1 MERGKLQLHVCRLDI
16 ILYLKQIQQDFMDQ
30 AQLKNIQ
37 FEFHTEV
44 ENIQCWFDGR
54 QLRKVFSNLLSNAFK
69 HTPEKGRVELQ
80 IEAKETVI
88 EIKVIDT
95 GEGIPEEALPYIFDR
110 FYQVD
115 SAISSSGSGIG
126 LALSKGIVE
135 LHHGDIT
142 VQSAMHYGT
151 ILRLHYLK
159 KTFSVTMIM

>member
-69 HTPEKGRVELQ
+69 HTPEK
-80 IEAKETVI
+80 
-88 EIKVIDT
+88 
-95 GEGIPEEALPYIFDR
+95 EG
-110 FYQVD
+110 
-115 SAISSSGSGIG
+115 
-126 LALSKGIVE
+126 
-135 LHHGDIT
+135 
-142 VQSAMHYGT
+142 
-151 ILRLHYLK
+151 
-159 KTFSVTMIM
+159 

>member
-69 HTPEKGRVELQ
+69 HTPEKGKVELQ

-95 GEGIPEEALPYIFDR
+95 GEGIPEEALPYILTVSIRWILPFLHPEAVSVWLC
-110 FYQVD
+110 Q
-115 SAISSSGSGIG
+115 
-126 LALSKGIVE
+126 KE
-135 LHHGDIT
+135 L
-142 VQSAMHYGT
+142 
-151 ILRLHYLK
+151 
-159 KTFSVTMIM
+159 